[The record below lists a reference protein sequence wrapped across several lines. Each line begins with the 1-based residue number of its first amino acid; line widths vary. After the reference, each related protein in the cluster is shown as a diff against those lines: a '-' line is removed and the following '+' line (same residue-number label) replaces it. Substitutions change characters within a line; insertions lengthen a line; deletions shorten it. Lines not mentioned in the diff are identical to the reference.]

1 MTRFQVPLTVRLR
14 WPGRPPAIHRANGG
28 GETGRSSDWLVEDL
42 ASQRRF
48 ATSDPAADVVAR
60 LMADSSGE
68 RDDLVALLRSRHGLS
83 EPAAARTL
91 DLLTSLG
98 IVRPHRSAE
107 ADPADRD
114 IRDLRHAWEAR
125 DWSSAA
131 QFQIHT
137 NDYPFIDYLRGGRE
151 TDLERMASYSAD
163 QADLE
168 RGKRYEDVAET
179 VRLPHPRMLPELGQ
193 PLWDSEPVPRPRAD
207 VESLGPPLSL
217 IFART
222 GQARLPWTNSA
233 PAYLR
238 TSPSGGSR
246 HPVEAYLLNLSIS
259 GLAGGWWHI
268 RWDEPALDR
277 LTGEVS
283 AVDAAA
289 FLPGAVG
296 RASFTP
302 VAAIVFT
309 LVFSRNMY
317 RYREPRTFR
326 AVHMDAGHLIGMAE
340 LTLGSH
346 GYRTLAHH
354 WVDVER
360 CSQTLDLDPLTEGCV
375 SGLAIGVA

>member
-14 WPGRPPAIHRANGG
+14 WPGKPPARPTA
-28 GETGRSSDWLVEDL
+28 GEPAAGRDWVVEDL

-48 ATSDPAADVVAR
+48 ATSDPVADVVAR
-60 LMADSSGE
+60 LMADRGAE
-68 RDDLVALLRSRHGLS
+68 RDDLVALLRSRHGLPES
-83 EPAAARTL
+83 AATRTL
-91 DLLTSLG
+91 DLLTRLG
-98 IVRPHRSAE
+98 IIRPDRTAE
-107 ADPADRD
+107 ADPADRH
-114 IRDLRHAWEAR
+114 IRDLRQAWEAR

-151 TDLERMASYSAD
+151 TDLERMAAYSAD

-168 RGKRYEDVAET
+168 RGKRYEDVPET
-179 VRLPHPRMLPELGQ
+179 VPLPPPRMLPELGQ
-193 PLWDSEPVPRPRAD
+193 PLWDGDPLPCPRAD
-207 VESLGPPLSL
+207 LDSLSPSLSL
-217 IFART
+217 IFAKT

-246 HPVEAYLLNLSIS
+246 HPVEAYLLNLSIA

-283 AVDAAA
+283 AADAAG

-360 CSQTLDLDPLTEGCV
+360 CSQTLGLDPLTEGCI
-375 SGLAIGVA
+375 SGLAIGVAE